1 MVYRID
7 KSPERIEE
15 LKQAINA
22 LRIEDREVYGYE
34 SEYRIAE
41 SNTGLYI
48 ELIPQSERPH

>member
-1 MVYRID
+1 MVYIID
-7 KSPERIEE
+7 KSPERIKE

-22 LRIEDREVYGYE
+22 RKREYREVYGYE

-48 ELIPQSERPH
+48 ELMPLSERSH